1 MLEINALSGD
11 DVRALVDVRQRYEVL
26 VDLQHQHWHSFRG
39 TMRYG
44 ERSGKQYLLRRV
56 DKSDRSLG
64 ARTPQTDMVLDK
76 FQTEKAAIEARI
88 AGLKA
93 EIEARAPLMAAR
105 GIGRLPSIPARILRR
120 LDAARWLGEG
130 VVVVGTNALFAY
142 EAMAGVR
149 IVSDVI
155 ATEDIDLLRD
165 ARRRISLTANG
176 VSERGLVGLL
186 KDVDPSFAA
195 VRQGSF
201 RAVNQSGFMVDLI
214 EPLSKSPV
222 HQSES
227 GISSHQDDL
236 VSVPIEGLAWLVSA
250 PKSEA
255 IIFDEAGLPLR
266 IVTIDPRVFALHKLW
281 LSEKADRDPL
291 KKRRDRQQSNVAA
304 QIAHYH
310 LGLSFEADELSALPA
325 ALRKMRDRLEMSP
338 PPRAQW

>member
-1 MLEINALSGD
+1 MFEINALSGD
-11 DVRALVDVRQRYEVL
+11 DVRAFVDVRQRYEAL
-26 VDLQHQHWHSFRG
+26 LQLQHQHWHSFRG

-44 ERSGKQYLLRRV
+44 ERSGKQYLLRRI

-64 ARTPQTDMVLDK
+64 SRTEQTDNVLER
-76 FQTEKAAIEARI
+76 FQTEKTAIETRI

-105 GIGRLPSIPARILRR
+105 GVGRIPAVPARILRR
-120 LDAARWLGEG
+120 LDTARWLGEG

-142 EAMAGVR
+142 EALAGVR

-165 ARRRISLTANG
+165 ARRRMSLSAHG

-186 KDVDPSFAA
+186 QDVDPSFAA

-201 RAVNQSGFMVDLI
+201 RAVNRSGFMVDLI
-214 EPLSKSPV
+214 EPLSKSPL
-222 HQSES
+222 HQPES
-227 GISSHQDDL
+227 GLSNHQDDL

-255 IIFDEAGLPLR
+255 VILDETGLPLR
-266 IVTIDPRVFALHKLW
+266 MVTIDSRVFALHKLW

-304 QIAHYH
+304 QIAQHH
-310 LGLSFEADELSALPA
+310 LGLSFDAQELSALPA
-325 ALRKMRDRLEMSP
+325 ALRQMKDRLEMSP
-338 PPRAQW
+338 PPSAQW